1 MNLPA
6 FFGGK
11 SMNVCSHTCLS
22 FLPILNCT
30 NCSPGSGTEAEE
42 FLGGGDG
49 WVEQKLHFPLKG
61 RGRSAERT
69 ERPFIPIK
77 KSRGKSSSQWRW
89 KIFYLNPGKILLVR
103 SSSYTGEWSIH
114 STIWIACVFSNAH
127 NWQKGYI
134 FTFVFIFR
142 SYLLISVC
150 MPDKDISWYPIQM
163 RNLKFFNHLR
173 HLDFELHL
181 FGYYLNN

>member
-1 MNLPA
+1 MVTNLPA

-22 FLPILNCT
+22 FLPIPNCT

-89 KIFYLNPGKILLVR
+89 KIFYLNPGKNSFFLHWRMVYSQHNLNSLCLFKCPQLAKR
-103 SSSYTGEWSIH
+103 IH
-114 STIWIACVFSNAH
+114 F
-127 NWQKGYI
+127 YI
-134 FTFVFIFR
+134 CFYF
-142 SYLLISVC
+142 
-150 MPDKDISWYPIQM
+150 
-163 RNLKFFNHLR
+163 
-173 HLDFELHL
+173 
-181 FGYYLNN
+181 